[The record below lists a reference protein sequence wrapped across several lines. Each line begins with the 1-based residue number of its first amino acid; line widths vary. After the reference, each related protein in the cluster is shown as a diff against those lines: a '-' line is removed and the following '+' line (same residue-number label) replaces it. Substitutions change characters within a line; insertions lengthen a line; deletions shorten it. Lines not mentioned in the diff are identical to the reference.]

1 MTEGNRRTQEPVTV
15 TDKRRIDPE
24 TGEVR
29 HVPPG
34 AAAGRGGA
42 GGIRGRNSARRPARS
57 PNCSADLQR
66 VQADFANYRK
76 RALRDQQ
83 AAADRAKAAV
93 VSQLLGVLDDLDRA
107 RKHGDLESGP
117 LKSVADKLTSA
128 LTGLGLTAFGAEGED
143 FDPALHEA
151 VQHEGD
157 GEGSKPVIG
166 TVMRQGYKLGDQVL
180 RHALVGVVDT
190 VGDGERP
197 TRRWR
202 SRQRARRTGDNAD
215 TRRSGHRIK
224 TRNRADNNNEKG
236 EGGDA
241 AWPNVNGSKRTSTR
255 SWASPPTPAQRRSSA
270 PTASWLARTA
280 SGPQPRQPGRRR
292 TVQGG
297 VRGQQRVVGRGQAQ
311 GVRRNP
317 PAVRRRWLGRP
328 PVRRRR
334 LRRLR
339 RRR

>member
-1 MTEGNRRTQEPVTV
+1 VTEGNPQEQVTV

-34 AAAGRGGA
+34 TAPGGTAPGGTAGSGKVDEA
-42 GGIRGRNSARRPARS
+42 GVKVAELT
-57 PNCSADLQR
+57 ADLQR

-117 LKSVADKLTSA
+117 LKSVADKLMDA
-128 LTGLGLTAFGAEGED
+128 LTGLGMTAFGAEGED
-143 FDPALHEA
+143 FDPVLHEA

-157 GEGSKPVIG
+157 GAEGSKPVIG

-190 VGDGERP
+190 VASDGEETVDVP
-197 TRRWR
+197 EPASPVEDPST
-202 SRQRARRTGDNAD
+202 STAESEQPDTDDDDNAD
-215 TRRSGHRIK
+215 T
-224 TRNRADNNNEKG
+224 AG
-236 EGGDA
+236 E
-241 AWPNVNGSKRTSTR
+241 
-255 SWASPPTPAQRRSSA
+255 
-270 PTASWLARTA
+270 
-280 SGPQPRQPGRRR
+280 
-292 TVQGG
+292 
-297 VRGQQRVVGRGQAQ
+297 
-311 GVRRNP
+311 
-317 PAVRRRWLGRP
+317 
-328 PVRRRR
+328 
-334 LRRLR
+334 
-339 RRR
+339 